1 MTSIAVFDVLTD
13 VDSEI
18 VKSNLTKLWI
28 YELVAIRIN
37 PETNSTTCI
46 LQYIF
51 HHPEEERSIK
61 DIVDYLLSISNDGWI
76 YYYPDID
83 VYSSSGS
90 DDDEAVEISV
100 DDIFTEEYQPAM
112 GAPFGYVRFVI
123 KKS

>member
-37 PETNSTTCI
+37 IKTKFTTCI

-51 HHPEEERSIK
+51 HQPEEEKSIK
-61 DIVDYLLSISNDGWI
+61 DIVDYLLSISNDAWI

-90 DDDEAVEISV
+90 DDDEAVKISV

-112 GAPFGYVRFVI
+112 GTPFGYARFVI